1 MYWNN
6 PLIELQWPA
15 TRDPISESLHNGTHC
30 LLWNPAATLNKIVT
44 QQRLGDLCKWA
55 NNWLKTDGLSK
66 FIADQRNHYDI
77 ANLVKLNMWIK
88 SIQEQGIVKP
98 WLLQDQGNGT
108 FLAGTGDSRLRC
120 LECLPEI
127 TTVPA
132 FISTMTNRKH
142 LYPGL
147 EEVTTFDQFAKLCE
161 AVDGQQFL
169 FRLTDGAAPYGL
181 YWYEYNSERTR
192 SVTPGEAEAVAMFE
206 NYMNAY
212 PKTKITPAWFASTI
226 TWEHH
231 KSNS

>member
-30 LLWNPAATLNKIVT
+30 LLWNPAATFNKIVT

-88 SIQEQGIVKP
+88 SIREQGIVKP
-98 WLLQDQGNGT
+98 WLLQDQGDGT

-120 LECLPEI
+120 LECIPEI

-132 FISTMTNRKH
+132 FISTMTNRRH

-192 SVTPGEAEAVAMFE
+192 SVTPGEGESVAMFE
-206 NYMNAY
+206 NYMKAHPN
-212 PKTKITPAWFASTI
+212 TKITPEWFASAI